1 MDKRKQKIG
10 SIIRLDKPKDDMTK
24 GTHGWQVRVPT
35 GKPRKYY
42 SKLFSDNVYGSKGKA
57 LVAAEEHLEE
67 YLNTHTIIFENS
79 TSPYFKKRP
88 ARNKSGKTGVYRTHS
103 YHGGTG
109 LKQEFWGVYCSV
121 GPYGRPWTKQF
132 YISTHGEEGAKQMAI
147 EFREMWEEAVD
158 KGEKALKQFF
168 EEYHSGWL

>member
-1 MDKRKQKIG
+1 MNKGKQKIG

-35 GKPRKYY
+35 GQPKNYY

-67 YLNTHTIIFENS
+67 YLETHSITIRRSNI
-79 TSPYFKKRP
+79 PYFRTLA

-103 YHGGTG
+103 FHSGTG
-109 LKQEFWGVYCSV
+109 LKQEFWGVHCSI
-121 GPYGRPWTKQF
+121 GPYGRPWSKQF
-132 YISTHGEEGAKQMAI
+132 YISTHGEEEAKRLAI
-147 EFREMWEEAVD
+147 EFREMWEQAVD
-158 KGEKALKQFF
+158 KGEKALREFF